1 MILNWQRTATIVDID
16 LVIADTKLKAV
27 TLGRIIAMTVATTIS
42 DLSMMHTEIEPEPKP
57 ETEPRCYSWVA
68 ICQLLVIT
76 LDIYRKR
83 DDDALQLQQ
92 SCDKLNLLCHG
103 AFGSG

>member
-42 DLSMMHTEIEPEPKP
+42 DLSMMHTERNVHFYFRKSQSNLNPNPKP
-57 ETEPRCYSWVA
+57 N
-68 ICQLLVIT
+68 
-76 LDIYRKR
+76 LD
-83 DDDALQLQQ
+83 ATAESQFV
-92 SCDKLNLLCHG
+92 S
-103 AFGSG
+103 FW